1 MDQRILNEQRIE
13 EFRAYLQQEE
23 KSEATIDKYIRDAR
37 AFCAFSGG
45 TGVTKELETDPDG
58 KRVRGAL
65 RKFHACQP
73 EQSAGLSG
81 MGRLQG
87 KKPEDP
93 APDLLSGG
101 KGTDQ
106 GGISA
111 ASEGCQRPASA
122 YVQK

>member
-23 KSEATIDKYIRDAR
+23 KSEATIDKYNRDAR

-45 TGVTKELETDPDG
+45 TGGNKGARAELETNTDG

-87 KKPEDP
+87 KEPEDP
-93 APDLLSGG
+93 APDLFSGG
-101 KGTDQ
+101 KGN
-106 GGISA
+106 
-111 ASEGCQRPASA
+111 
-122 YVQK
+122 